1 MTPIRTALAA
11 SVVVCVAV
19 PIAWQLS
26 RGHGAPFGRPA
37 EEAAPT
43 PAVTAPAQ
51 PPVPEAKPAEP
62 AKPEIAASPPSIP
75 QPVTTLPSP
84 ADAAAKLR
92 NDAAQGEGDR
102 SAAGSNQPMAMVS
115 PDASIHTAPPPVSP
129 ITPPA
134 SSPPTDFGRDRQ
146 RSATAQA
153 KVAAR
158 APSQLQE
165 HAPVPPP
172 PPMALVKPVVPS
184 PAPMLTRAAP
194 QGEAPA
200 QFSEPVGQE
209 KFDGKPQSGFKTAQE
224 APVSTFSIDVDTA
237 SYGYVRASLNRN
249 VLPPAAAVR
258 TEELINY
265 FPYNYPVP
273 ENRETPFKVTASVF
287 PSPWAEGRKIV
298 RVGIKGYDIHPETR
312 PKANLVFLVDT
323 SGSMNG
329 PNRLPLVKQSLEM
342 LLTKLDDKD
351 RVAIVAYAG
360 EAGTV
365 LEPTAAS
372 DKQKILSAIEGLGAG
387 GSTAGGEGL
396 RQAYALAER
405 NFDPK
410 AVNRVMLATD
420 GDFNVGITSQ
430 DELKGF
436 VERKRE
442 TGIFLSVLGFG
453 MGNTNDALMQALAQ
467 NGNGTAATIDTINEA
482 RKVLVEEATATLF
495 PIAKDVKIQVEFN
508 PVTVAE
514 YRLIGYETR
523 ALNRE
528 DFENDKVDAGEIGS
542 GQSATALYEIVPAGG
557 PRTVAPLRYGE
568 AKTETASKAGEYA
581 FVKVRYKQPDQ
592 DTSKLIE
599 TPVGPAV
606 EQSSFDK
613 ADEDAR
619 FATAVAGFG
628 EILRGGKWTGKLKLD
643 DVAKWASAARG
654 EDPYGYRSEF
664 VQLVRAA
671 KTAQTLRPQRR

>member
-11 SVVVCVAV
+11 SVVVIVAA

-26 RGHGAPFGRPA
+26 REQGAPFGRPA
-37 EEAAPT
+37 EDTAPIPKSVIEQAADDKRDTAASPPPVTTMPPADATAGKLRDEAAQRQRAAEAANQTMAMVGAEAGHAAP
-43 PAVTAPAQ
+43 PAVAPMPPPAPPPTLLSKPSPPPSGQPQPRALHKEAFRSSGDVARPAAPAPARSIAAMEAPAQ
-51 PPVPEAKPAEP
+51 PA
-62 AKPEIAASPPSIP
+62 
-75 QPVTTLPSP
+75 
-84 ADAAAKLR
+84 
-92 NDAAQGEGDR
+92 
-102 SAAGSNQPMAMVS
+102 
-115 PDASIHTAPPPVSP
+115 
-129 ITPPA
+129 
-134 SSPPTDFGRDRQ
+134 
-146 RSATAQA
+146 
-153 KVAAR
+153 
-158 APSQLQE
+158 
-165 HAPVPPP
+165 
-172 PPMALVKPVVPS
+172 
-184 PAPMLTRAAP
+184 
-194 QGEAPA
+194 
-200 QFSEPVGQE
+200 EPVGQE
-209 KFDGKPQSGFKTAQE
+209 KFDGKPQSGFKSTQE

-298 RVGIKGYDIHPETR
+298 RVGIKGYEIQPETR

-329 PNRLPLVKQSLEM
+329 PNRLPLVKQSLSL
-342 LLTKLDDKD
+342 LLTKLGEGD

-365 LEPTAAS
+365 LEPTPAS

-430 DELKGF
+430 EELKGF

-453 MGNTNDALMQALAQ
+453 MGNTNDALMQTLAQ

-508 PVTVAE
+508 PTTVAE

-523 ALNRE
+523 ALARE

-557 PRTVAPLRYGE
+557 PRTVPPLRYGE
-568 AKTETASKAGEYA
+568 AKPETASQAGEYA

-592 DTSKLIE
+592 DVSKLIE
-599 TPVGPAV
+599 TPVGPSV
-606 EQSSFDK
+606 EQPSFDK

-664 VQLVRAA
+664 VQIVRAA
-671 KTAQTLRPQRR
+671 KSAQALHPSRR

>member
-11 SVVVCVAV
+11 SVVVIVAA

-26 RGHGAPFGRPA
+26 REHQGPVAPPA
-37 EEAAPT
+37 ETPSSEPAAPRPTLDIGT
-43 PAVTAPAQ
+43 PTASAPPAEPSPGPETAKPEATGANSMVREAEPQSMAARDAPAD
-51 PPVPEAKPAEP
+51 ATRKPAEAPVIAPPPPTSPLP
-62 AKPEIAASPPSIP
+62 ASPLPATRIGRDQVQAFRSSGFADWERRGQEASPPQMRARALS
-75 QPVTTLPSP
+75 
-84 ADAAAKLR
+84 
-92 NDAAQGEGDR
+92 
-102 SAAGSNQPMAMVS
+102 
-115 PDASIHTAPPPVSP
+115 TAP
-129 ITPPA
+129 
-134 SSPPTDFGRDRQ
+134 D
-146 RSATAQA
+146 
-153 KVAAR
+153 
-158 APSQLQE
+158 LQ
-165 HAPVPPP
+165 
-172 PPMALVKPVVPS
+172 
-184 PAPMLTRAAP
+184 
-194 QGEAPA
+194 QAPA
-200 QFSEPVGQE
+200 EPTGHE
-209 KFDGKPQSGFKTAQE
+209 KFDGKPQSGFQTVQT

-237 SYGYVRASLNRN
+237 SYGFVRASLARDT
-249 VLPPAAAVR
+249 LPPPAAVR

-265 FPYNYPVP
+265 FPYGYPAP
-273 ENRETPFKVTASVF
+273 ENRETPFRVTASVF

-298 RVGIKGYDIHPETR
+298 RVGIKGYALQAEAR

-329 PNRLPLVKQSLEM
+329 PNRLPLVKRSLAL
-342 LLTKLDDKD
+342 LLTQLDARD
-351 RVAIVAYAG
+351 RVAIVTYAG
-360 EAGTV
+360 QAGTV

-372 DKQKILSAIEGLGAG
+372 DKQTILSAIEGLGAG

-405 NFDPK
+405 NFDPS

-420 GDFNVGITSQ
+420 GDFNVGITDR

-453 MGNTNDALMQALAQ
+453 MGNTNDSLMQALAQ
-467 NGNGTAATIDTINEA
+467 NGNGTAATIDTLNEA

-508 PVTVAE
+508 PAAVAE

-528 DFENDKVDAGEIGS
+528 DFENDRVDAGEVGS
-542 GQSATALYEIVPAGG
+542 GQTATALYEIVPVGG
-557 PRTVAPLRYGE
+557 PRTVPPLRYGA
-568 AKTETASKAGEYA
+568 AKPESAASAGDYA
-581 FVKVRYKQPDQ
+581 FVKIRYKRPDQ
-592 DTSKLIE
+592 DVSQLIE

-606 EQSSFDK
+606 EQPSFDK
-613 ADEDAR
+613 ADDDAR

-628 EILRGGKWTGKLKLD
+628 EILRNGRWTGRFGLD
-643 DVAKWASAARG
+643 DVIKIATSARG

-671 KTAQTLRPQRR
+671 KTAQALRSSRP